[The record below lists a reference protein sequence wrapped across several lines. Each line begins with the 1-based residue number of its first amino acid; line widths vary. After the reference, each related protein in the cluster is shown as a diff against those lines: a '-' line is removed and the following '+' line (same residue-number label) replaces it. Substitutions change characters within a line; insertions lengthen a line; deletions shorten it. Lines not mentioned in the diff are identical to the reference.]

1 MIVCRPYIQTRV
13 FNLLIGTVMPAG
25 CLTHLYQMISS
36 PDYPYKAYYYVLLP
50 VLTLAGFYFLFDRCI
65 WAVNCDEGKKTLTFY
80 KTFRRKSYSIRH
92 LTEMT
97 VFKSV
102 IKLPLVSGFD
112 YSFKFVKYVI
122 TFPEMDNMPELT
134 AYLKKTN
141 PQISIGSPEDHK
153 YF

>member
-65 WAVNCDEGKKTLTFY
+65 GLLIAMRE
-80 KTFRRKSYSIRH
+80 RK
-92 LTEMT
+92 
-97 VFKSV
+97 
-102 IKLPLVSGFD
+102 P
-112 YSFKFVKYVI
+112 
-122 TFPEMDNMPELT
+122 
-134 AYLKKTN
+134 
-141 PQISIGSPEDHK
+141 
-153 YF
+153 

>member
-1 MIVCRPYIQTRV
+1 
-13 FNLLIGTVMPAG
+13 
-25 CLTHLYQMISS
+25 
-36 PDYPYKAYYYVLLP
+36 
-50 VLTLAGFYFLFDRCI
+50 
-65 WAVNCDEGKKTLTFY
+65 
-80 KTFRRKSYSIRH
+80 
-92 LTEMT
+92 MT